1 MARPKRKDKT
11 RTVLRTENFKE
22 VMEVISTVGL
32 MKTIKED
39 MSIQKHLKHSG
50 LKRKR
55 LRKTKVMA

>member
-1 MARPKRKDKT
+1 MKNKLT
-11 RTVLRTENFKE
+11 LTEQE

-39 MSIQKHLKHSG
+39 MSIQKRLKHSG

>member
-39 MSIQKHLKHSG
+39 MSIQKRLKHSG